1 MSADR
6 RMSAD
11 GRDAA
16 DLNAGAPA
24 PAQLR
29 AVDERLR
36 ALRARLQELG
46 ADAILVSAPA
56 DVRWAS
62 GFTTPQDARV
72 VVTPDAAALV
82 TDDRYTAQ
90 AAEESAIEV
99 LIAGGH
105 RQLDEILERVAGLR
119 LAVQADHLT
128 WKAAREIEERL
139 GGPPLATEGLTR
151 PLRLVKSPDEIDR
164 LREAARLT
172 DAAFAH
178 VLAGPLRAG
187 VREIDVALEIERFV
201 RQNGGEGMAFDVIV
215 AGGHR
220 SAMPHGVASGR
231 VLERGDLVT
240 LDFGARVD
248 GYHADMTRAVA
259 IGPVAEPLRGWFDAV
274 LRAQEEAVAAIRPG
288 LSGVEGDKVARDRL
302 AEAGI
307 ADLFVHSLG
316 HGVGLQI
323 HEGPS
328 LSSRSTDVL
337 APGMVV
343 TVEPGVYRPGL
354 GGLRIEDLV
363 LVTEDGHEVL
373 SRSPKAYV
381 EV

>member
-1 MSADR
+1 VTSDPQ
-6 RMSAD
+6 
-11 GRDAA
+11 
-16 DLNAGAPA
+16 AGAGGPTNDPA
-24 PAQLR
+24 TSRRPAVE
-29 AVDERLR
+29 ARL
-36 ALRARLQELG
+36 AGLRARLRELG
-46 ADAILVSAPA
+46 ADAVLLSAPA

-62 GFTTPQDARV
+62 GFTTPEDAKA
-72 VVTPDAAALV
+72 VVTPDAATLI

-105 RQLDEILERVAGLR
+105 RQLDEILGRVAGLR

-128 WKAAREIEERL
+128 WKAARDIEERL
-139 GGPPLATEGLTR
+139 GAPPLATEGLTR
-151 PLRLVKSPDEIDR
+151 ALRLVKSPDEIDR

-178 VLAGPLRAG
+178 VLEGTLRAG
-187 VREIDVALEIERFV
+187 VREIDVALDLERFV

-248 GYHADMTRAVA
+248 GYHADMTRAVG

-274 LRAQEEAVAAIRPG
+274 LQAQEAAVAAIRPG
-288 LSGVEGDKVARDRL
+288 LSGVDADQVARGRL

-307 ADLFVHSLG
+307 AELFVHSLG

-337 APGMVV
+337 APGMLV
-343 TVEPGVYRPGL
+343 TIEPGVYRPGV

-363 LVTEDGHEVL
+363 LVTEGGHEVL
-373 SRSPKAYV
+373 SRSPKGYL

>member
-1 MSADR
+1 MS
-6 RMSAD
+6 D
-11 GRDAA
+11 GERPSGPAA
-16 DLNAGAPA
+16 E
-24 PAQLR
+24 LR
-29 AVDERLR
+29 QAVRGRLD
-36 ALRARLQELG
+36 ALRARLRELG
-46 ADAILVSAPA
+46 ADAVLLSAPA

-62 GFTTPQDARV
+62 GFTTPADGRV
-72 VVTPDAAALV
+72 VVTPDAATLI

-90 AAEESAIEV
+90 ADEESAIEV
-99 LIAGGH
+99 RIAGAH
-105 RQLDEILERVAGLR
+105 RQQDEILERVAGLR

-128 WKAAREIEERL
+128 WKAARDIEERL

-151 PLRLVKSPDEIDR
+151 PLRLVKSPEEIAR

-178 VLAGPLRAG
+178 VLDGTLRAG
-187 VREIDVALEIERFV
+187 AREVDVALEIERFV
-201 RQNGGEGMAFDVIV
+201 RQNGGDGLAFDVIV
-215 AGGHR
+215 AGGRR
-220 SAMPHGVASGR
+220 SAMPHGVASDR
-231 VLERGDLVT
+231 ALERGDLVT

-259 IGPVAEPLRGWFDAV
+259 IGPVAEPLRGWYDAV
-274 LRAQEEAVAAIRPG
+274 LRAQEDAVAAIRPG
-288 LSGVEGDKVARDRL
+288 LSGVDADKVARDRL
-302 AEAGI
+302 AEAGL
-307 ADLFVHSLG
+307 AELFVHSLG

-328 LSSRSTDVL
+328 LSARSTDVL

-343 TVEPGVYRPGL
+343 TVEPGVYRPGV

-363 LVTEDGHEVL
+363 LVTENGHEVL
-373 SRSPKAYV
+373 SRSPKAYL

>member
-1 MSADR
+1 MNDDR
-6 RMSAD
+6 AAGTNQRD
-11 GRDAA
+11 GAEASTAPSRRQAVAA
-16 DLNAGAPA
+16 RLN
-24 PAQLR
+24 
-29 AVDERLR
+29 
-36 ALRARLQELG
+36 ALRARVRELG
-46 ADAILVSAPA
+46 ADAVLLSAPA

-62 GFTTPQDARV
+62 GFTTPEDGKV
-72 VVTPDAAALV
+72 VVTPDAATLV

-90 AAEESAIEV
+90 AGEESAIAV

-128 WKAAREIEERL
+128 WKTARDLEKRL
-139 GGPPLATEGLTR
+139 GAPPLATEGLTR
-151 PLRLVKSPDEIDR
+151 PLRLVKSSDEIET
-164 LREAARLT
+164 LRAAARLT

-178 VLAGPLRAG
+178 VLDGPLRAG
-187 VREIDVALEIERFV
+187 VREVDVALEIERFV
-201 RQNGGEGMAFDVIV
+201 RQNGGEAMAFGVIV

-220 SAMPHGVASGR
+220 SAMPHGVASDR

-274 LRAQEEAVAAIRPG
+274 LRAQEAAVAAIRPG
-288 LSGVEGDKVARDRL
+288 LTGVDADQVARDRL

-307 ADLFVHSLG
+307 AELFVHSLG

-343 TVEPGVYRPGL
+343 TVEPGVYRPGV

>member
-1 MSADR
+1 MSGTNGALR
-6 RMSAD
+6 TAV
-11 GRDAA
+11 AA
-16 DLNAGAPA
+16 
-24 PAQLR
+24 
-29 AVDERLR
+29 RLA
-36 ALRARLQELG
+36 ALRARLAELG
-46 ADAILVSAPA
+46 ADAVLLSAPA

-62 GFTTPQDARV
+62 GFTTPADGRV
-72 VVTPDAAALV
+72 VVSGDAAVLI

-90 AAEESAIEV
+90 AAEESAIETRIV
-99 LIAGGH
+99 GGW
-105 RQLDEILERVAGLR
+105 RWLETALDVVGGGR

-128 WKAAREIEERL
+128 WKAARDLEERI
-139 GGPPLATEGLTR
+139 GAAPLPIADLTR
-151 PLRLVKSPDEIDR
+151 PLRIVKSADEIAR

-172 DAAFAH
+172 DAAFDH

-187 VREIDVALEIERFV
+187 AREIDVALEIERFV
-201 RQNGGEGMAFDVIV
+201 RQQGGDGVSFDIIV

-220 SAMPHGVASGR
+220 SAMPHGVASPR
-231 VLERGDLVT
+231 KLERGDLVT

-259 IGPVAEPLRGWFDAV
+259 IGPVGSTLRAWYDAV
-274 LRAQEEAVAAIRPG
+274 LAAQEEAVAAIRPG
-288 LSGVEGDKVARDRL
+288 LSGVDADRIARDRL
-302 AEAGI
+302 AAAGL
-307 ADLFVHSLG
+307 AERFVHSLG

-323 HEGPS
+323 HEGPA

-343 TVEPGVYRPGL
+343 TVEPGVYEPGV

-363 LVTEDGHEVL
+363 LVTESGHERL
-373 SRSPKAYV
+373 SHSPKAYL

>member
-1 MSADR
+1 VNDDR
-6 RMSAD
+6 
-11 GRDAA
+11 AA
-16 DLNAGAPA
+16 GGAERAGAQASTTPSRRPPIEA
-24 PAQLR
+24 
-29 AVDERLR
+29 RLS
-36 ALRARLQELG
+36 ALRARLAELG
-46 ADAILVSAPA
+46 AEAVLLSAPA

-62 GFTTPQDARV
+62 GFTTPADGRV
-72 VVTPDAAALV
+72 VVTGDAATLI

-99 LIAGGH
+99 RIAGGH
-105 RQLDEILERVAGLR
+105 RQLDEILACAGGLR

-128 WKAAREIEERL
+128 WKAARDLEERL
-139 GGPPLATEGLTR
+139 GAPPLATEGLTR
-151 PLRLVKSPDEIDR
+151 PLRLVKSPDEIAR

-178 VLAGPLRAG
+178 VLDGALRPGA
-187 VREIDVALEIERFV
+187 REVDVALEIERFV

-220 SAMPHGVASGR
+220 SAMPHGTASQR
-231 VLERGDLVT
+231 ALERGDLVT

-274 LRAQEEAVAAIRPG
+274 LRAQEAAVAAIRPG
-288 LSGVEGDKVARDRL
+288 LSGVDADRVARDRL

-307 ADLFVHSLG
+307 AELFVHSLG

-343 TVEPGVYRPGL
+343 TVEPGVYRPGV

-373 SRSPKAYV
+373 SRSPKGYV

>member
-1 MSADR
+1 MSADP
-6 RMSAD
+6 
-11 GRDAA
+11 GV
-16 DLNAGAPA
+16 PA
-24 PAQLR
+24 PDAR
-29 AVDERLR
+29 AAVAARLD
-36 ALRARLQELG
+36 ALRARLREL
-46 ADAILVSAPA
+46 DAEAVLLTAPA

-62 GFTTPQDARV
+62 GFTTPEDGRV
-72 VVTPDAAALV
+72 VVTPDAAVLL

-99 LIAGGH
+99 HVVGTPGM
-105 RQLDEILERVAGLR
+105 LDAALARVGSLR
-119 LAVQADHLT
+119 LAVQADHVT
-128 WKAAREIEERL
+128 WKTVRAIEAAL
-139 GGPPLATEGLTR
+139 GSAPLATEGLTR
-151 PLRLVKSPDEIDR
+151 PLRLVKTAAEIDR
-164 LREAARLT
+164 LRTAAQLT

-178 VLAGPLRAG
+178 VLDGHLRAG
-187 VREIDVALEIERFV
+187 VREVDVALEIERFV

-220 SAMPHGVASGR
+220 SAMPHGVASER

-259 IGPVAEPLRGWFDAV
+259 IGPAADPLRGWFDAV
-274 LRAQEEAVAAIRPG
+274 LEAQVAAVAAIGPG
-288 LSGVEGDKVARDRL
+288 LSGVDADKVARERL
-302 AEAGI
+302 AAAGI
-307 ADLFVHSLG
+307 AELFVHSLG

-328 LSSRSTDVL
+328 LSVRSTDVL

-343 TVEPGVYRPGL
+343 TVEPGVYQPGV

-373 SRSPKAYV
+373 SSSPKDYL

>member
-1 MSADR
+1 MEAR
-6 RMSAD
+6 
-11 GRDAA
+11 
-16 DLNAGAPA
+16 LAG
-24 PAQLR
+24 
-29 AVDERLR
+29 
-36 ALRARLQELG
+36 LRARLRELG
-46 ADAILVSAPA
+46 ADAVLLSAPA

-62 GFTTPQDARV
+62 GFTTPEDAKA
-72 VVTPDAAALV
+72 VVTPDAATLI

-105 RQLDEILERVAGLR
+105 RQLDEILGRVAGLR

-128 WKAAREIEERL
+128 WKAARDIEERL
-139 GGPPLATEGLTR
+139 GAPPLATEGLTR
-151 PLRLVKSPDEIDR
+151 ALRLVKSPDEIDR

-178 VLAGPLRAG
+178 VLEGTLRAG
-187 VREIDVALEIERFV
+187 VREIDVALDLERFV

-248 GYHADMTRAVA
+248 GYHADMTRAVG

-274 LRAQEEAVAAIRPG
+274 LQAQEAAVAAIRPG
-288 LSGVEGDKVARDRL
+288 LSGVDADQVARGRL

-307 ADLFVHSLG
+307 AELFVHSLG

-337 APGMVV
+337 APGMLV
-343 TVEPGVYRPGL
+343 TVEPGVYRPGV

-363 LVTEDGHEVL
+363 LVTEGGHEVL
-373 SRSPKAYV
+373 SRSPKGYL

>member
-1 MSADR
+1 MSGDPTA
-6 RMSAD
+6 
-11 GRDAA
+11 G
-16 DLNAGAPA
+16 GAPA
-24 PAQLR
+24 PLR
-29 AVDERLR
+29 EAVAARLT
-36 ALRARLQELG
+36 ALRARLPELA
-46 ADAILVSAPA
+46 ADAVLLTAPA

-62 GFTTPQDARV
+62 GFTTPADGRV
-72 VVTPDAAALV
+72 VVTPDAAVLV

-105 RQLDEILERVAGLR
+105 RQLDAILERVAGLR
-119 LAVQADHLT
+119 LAVQADHVT
-128 WKAAREIEERL
+128 WKAARDLEERL
-139 GGPPLATEGLTR
+139 GAPPLATEGLTR
-151 PLRLVKSPDEIDR
+151 PLRLLKSPDEIAR

-178 VLAGPLRAG
+178 VLDGTLRAG
-187 VREIDVALEIERFV
+187 VREADVALEIERFV
-201 RQNGGEGMAFDVIV
+201 RQGGGDGMAFDVIV

-220 SAMPHGVASGR
+220 SAMPHGTASDR
-231 VLERGDLVT
+231 VLQRGDLVT

-259 IGPVAEPLRGWFDAV
+259 IGPVAEPLRGWYDAV
-274 LRAQEEAVAAIRPG
+274 LAAQEEAVAAIRPG
-288 LSGVEGDKVARDRL
+288 LSGIEADRVARDRL

-307 ADLFVHSLG
+307 AELFVHSLG

-343 TVEPGVYRPGL
+343 TVEPGVYRPGV

-363 LVTEDGHEVL
+363 LVTESGHEVL
-373 SRSPKAYV
+373 SRSPKGYL
-381 EV
+381 EL

>member
-1 MSADR
+1 MNDDALPGV
-6 RMSAD
+6 D
-11 GRDAA
+11 GRAA
-16 DLNAGAPA
+16 AARTA
-24 PAQLR
+24 ASRRQT
-29 AVDERLR
+29 VDERLR
-36 ALRARLQELG
+36 ALRARLAEFG
-46 ADAILVSAPA
+46 ADAILLTAPA

-62 GFTTPQDARV
+62 GFTTPADGKV
-72 VVTPDAAALV
+72 VVTPDAATLV

-90 AAEESAIEV
+90 ADEESAIEV

-105 RQLDEILERVAGLR
+105 RQLGEILERVAGLR

-128 WKAAREIEERL
+128 WKTARDIEERL
-139 GGPPLATEGLTR
+139 GRPPLATEGLTR
-151 PLRLVKSPDEIDR
+151 PLRLVKSPDEIET
-164 LREAARLT
+164 LRAAARLT

-178 VLAGPLRAG
+178 VLGGALRAG
-187 VREIDVALEIERFV
+187 VREVDVALEIDRFI
-201 RQNGGEGMAFDVIV
+201 RQNGGEALAFDVIV

-220 SAMPHGVASGR
+220 SAMPHGVASDR

-274 LRAQEEAVAAIRPG
+274 LLAQEAAVAAIRPG
-288 LSGVEGDKVARDRL
+288 LSGVDADRVARDRL

-307 ADLFVHSLG
+307 AELFVHSLG

-343 TVEPGVYRPGL
+343 TVEPGVYRPGV

>member
-1 MSADR
+1 VNDDR
-6 RMSAD
+6 
-11 GRDAA
+11 AA
-16 DLNAGAPA
+16 GGAERAGAQASATPSRRPPIEA
-24 PAQLR
+24 
-29 AVDERLR
+29 RLS
-36 ALRARLQELG
+36 ALRARLAELG
-46 ADAILVSAPA
+46 AEAVLLSAPA

-62 GFTTPQDARV
+62 GFTTPADGKV
-72 VVTPDAAALV
+72 VVTGDAATLI

-90 AAEESAIEV
+90 AAEESVIEV
-99 LIAGGH
+99 RIAGAH
-105 RQLDEILERVAGLR
+105 RQLDEILACVGELR

-128 WKAAREIEERL
+128 WKGAREFEGRL

-151 PLRLVKSPDEIDR
+151 PLRLIKAPDEIDR

-178 VLAGPLRAG
+178 VLGGALRAG

-220 SAMPHGVASGR
+220 SAMPHGAASER

-259 IGPVAEPLRGWFDAV
+259 IGPVGEPLRGWFDAV
-274 LRAQEEAVAAIRPG
+274 LHAQEEAVAAIRPG
-288 LSGVEGDKVARDRL
+288 LSGVDADQVARDRL

-307 ADLFVHSLG
+307 AELFVHSLG

-328 LSSRSTDVL
+328 LSTRSTDVL

-343 TVEPGVYRPGL
+343 TVEPGVYRPGV

-363 LVTEDGHEVL
+363 LVTEDGHDVL
-373 SRSPKAYV
+373 SRSPKGYV

>member
-1 MSADR
+1 VSAGPR
-6 RMSAD
+6 V
-11 GRDAA
+11 
-16 DLNAGAPA
+16 NAGPRGPA
-24 PAQLR
+24 PDTRAAVATRLTALR
-29 AVDERLR
+29 TRLR
-36 ALRARLQELG
+36 EL
-46 ADAILVSAPA
+46 DAEAVLLTAPA

-62 GFTTPQDARV
+62 GFTTPEDGRV
-72 VVTPDAAALV
+72 VVTPDAAVLL

-99 LIAGGH
+99 HVVGAPGM
-105 RQLDEILERVAGLR
+105 LDAALARVGSLR
-119 LAVQADHLT
+119 LAVQADHVT
-128 WKAAREIEERL
+128 WKTVRAIEEKH
-139 GGPPLATEGLTR
+139 GSAPLATEGLTR
-151 PLRLVKSPDEIDR
+151 PLRLVKTATEIDR
-164 LREAARLT
+164 LRTAAQLT

-178 VLAGPLRAG
+178 VLGGHLRAG
-187 VREIDVALEIERFV
+187 VREVDVALEIERFV

-220 SAMPHGVASGR
+220 SAMPHGVASER

-274 LRAQEEAVAAIRPG
+274 LEAQLAAVAAIAPG
-288 LSGVEGDKVARDRL
+288 LSGVDADKVARERL
-302 AEAGI
+302 AAAGI
-307 ADLFVHSLG
+307 AELFVHSLG

-328 LSSRSTDVL
+328 LSVRSTDVL

-343 TVEPGVYRPGL
+343 TVEPGVYQPGV

-373 SRSPKAYV
+373 SRSPKGYL

>member
-1 MSADR
+1 VSPGPRVSADPE
-6 RMSAD
+6 
-11 GRDAA
+11 GPTPDA
-16 DLNAGAPA
+16 
-24 PAQLR
+24 R
-29 AVDERLR
+29 AAVAARLT
-36 ALRARLQELG
+36 ALRARLRELG
-46 ADAILVSAPA
+46 AEAVLLTAPA

-62 GFTTPQDARV
+62 GFTTPEDGRV
-72 VVTPDAAALV
+72 VVTPDAAVLL

-99 LIAGGH
+99 HVVGTPGM
-105 RQLDEILERVAGLR
+105 LEAALARVGSLR
-119 LAVQADHLT
+119 LAVQADHVT
-128 WKAAREIEERL
+128 WKTVRAIEEKL
-139 GGPPLATEGLTR
+139 GSPPLATEGLTR
-151 PLRLVKSPDEIDR
+151 PLRLVKTAAEIDR
-164 LREAARLT
+164 LRAAAQLT

-178 VLAGPLRAG
+178 VLDGHLRAG
-187 VREIDVALEIERFV
+187 VREVDVALEIERFV

-220 SAMPHGVASGR
+220 SAMPHGVASER

-274 LRAQEEAVAAIRPG
+274 LEAQVAAVTAIGPG
-288 LSGVEGDKVARDRL
+288 LSGIDADKVARERL
-302 AEAGI
+302 AAAGI
-307 ADLFVHSLG
+307 AELFVHSLG

-328 LSSRSTDVL
+328 LSLRSTDVL

-343 TVEPGVYRPGL
+343 TVEPGVYQPGV

-373 SRSPKAYV
+373 SRSPKGYL

>member
-1 MSADR
+1 MNDDR
-6 RMSAD
+6 AIDANERD
-11 GRDAA
+11 GTR
-16 DLNAGAPA
+16 APTA
-24 PAQLR
+24 PSRRPLVEA
-29 AVDERLR
+29 RLS
-36 ALRARLQELG
+36 ALRARLGEFG
-46 ADAILVSAPA
+46 ADAVLLSAPA

-62 GFTTPQDARV
+62 GFTTPADGKV
-72 VVTPDAAALV
+72 VVTGDAATLI

-90 AAEESAIEV
+90 AAEESMIEV
-99 LIAGGH
+99 RIAGGH
-105 RQLDEILERVAGLR
+105 RQLDEILEGVAGLR

-128 WKAAREIEERL
+128 WKTAREIEERL
-139 GGPPLATEGLTR
+139 GAPPLATEGLTR

-178 VLAGPLRAG
+178 VLDGALHPG
-187 VREIDVALEIERFV
+187 VRELDVALEIERFV

-215 AGGHR
+215 AGGRR
-220 SAMPHGVASGR
+220 SAMPHGTASER
-231 VLERGDLVT
+231 VIERGDLVT

-274 LRAQEEAVAAIRPG
+274 LHAQEAAVAAIGPG
-288 LSGVEGDKVARDRL
+288 LSGVDADQVARDRL

-307 ADLFVHSLG
+307 AELFVHSLG

-343 TVEPGVYRPGL
+343 TVEPGVYLPGV

-363 LVTEDGHEVL
+363 LVTDAGHDVL
-373 SRSPKAYV
+373 SRSPKGYL

>member
-6 RMSAD
+6 RKSAD
-11 GRDAA
+11 QGGSPDQGESGPPPSQR
-16 DLNAGAPA
+16 
-24 PAQLR
+24 Q

-36 ALRARLQELG
+36 ALRARLRELG
-46 ADAILVSAPA
+46 ADAVLVSAPA

-62 GFTTPQDARV
+62 GFTTPDDGRV
-72 VVTPDAAALV
+72 VVTADAATLV

-105 RQLDEILERVAGLR
+105 RQLDEILERVGSLR

-128 WKAAREIEERL
+128 WKAAREIEERR

-151 PLRLVKSPDEIDR
+151 ALRLVKSPDEIDR

-178 VLAGPLRAG
+178 VLEGTLRAG
-187 VREIDVALEIERFV
+187 VREVDVALEIERFV

-220 SAMPHGVASGR
+220 SAMPHGVASDR

-274 LRAQEEAVAAIRPG
+274 LRAQEDAVAAIRPG
-288 LSGVEGDKVARDRL
+288 LSGVEADKVARDRL
-302 AEAGI
+302 EEAGL
-307 ADLFVHSLG
+307 AELFVHSLG

-337 APGMVV
+337 APGMLV
-343 TVEPGVYRPGL
+343 TVEPGVYRPGV